1 MFNTLSYRIELPVEL
16 ELSGSELAVLRLD
29 ELGDA
34 RAARRV
40 HTVTKAPLV
49 LQEGVQ
55 REGVL
60 IPDLENKNG
69 TMRRG
74 RGRKIGD
81 LRGSRRGCPNAGMR
95 SERSR
100 P

>member
-40 HTVTKAPLV
+40 RTVTKAPLV

-60 IPDLENKNG
+60 IPYLENKNG

-95 SERSR
+95 SERSH